1 MNRYQALRCVLGTGL
16 LLAATCGSFACGRTS
31 PAQVDEGQG
40 VAASFLDELR
50 AGQVDPAW
58 QATAVEFKSLMG
70 ADSLRDYVRTHPAL
84 KAKAEFV
91 ASHPVEASPGRRV
104 NYQFQATP
112 PPTRTRSKTPP
123 GPATIRVMLDFA
135 TSPPK
140 VERLTVE

>member
-1 MNRYQALRCVLGTGL
+1 MNCTQALRSVLGTGL
-16 LLAATCGSFACGRTS
+16 MLVATCGGFACGRTS

-40 VAASFLDELR
+40 VASAFLDELR
-50 AGQVDPAW
+50 AGRVDPAW
-58 QATAVEFKSLMG
+58 QASTVEFKSLMG
-70 ADSLRDYVRTHPAL
+70 AESLRDYVRTHPAL

-91 ASHPVEASPGRRV
+91 ASQPVEASSGRRV

-140 VERLTVE
+140 VERLAVE